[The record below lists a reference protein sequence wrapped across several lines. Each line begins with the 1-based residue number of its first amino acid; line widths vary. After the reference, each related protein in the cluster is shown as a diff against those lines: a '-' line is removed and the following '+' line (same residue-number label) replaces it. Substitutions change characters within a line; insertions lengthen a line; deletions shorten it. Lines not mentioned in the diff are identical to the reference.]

1 MYTKEEQ
8 LKKVKKKKG
17 FNIWEKKYFEKK
29 SQNLSK
35 DEKDFLNWLQTREN
49 TVCFVCG
56 KNDFYDKI
64 EWHHVKNSSSDT
76 KNHFRLIPLCGSK
89 HHRNGE
95 LSPHGGARKFRETF
109 SLESQLIYAA
119 QIYQEYFIDNHY
131 S

>member
-8 LKKVKKKKG
+8 LKKVKKKKVSTFG
-17 FNIWEKKYFEKK
+17 KKNILKKK

-64 EWHHVKNSSSDT
+64 EWHHVKNSSSDK

-89 HHRNGE
+89 HHKNGE

-109 SLESQLIYAA
+109 TYEEQLFYAA
-119 QIYQEYFIDNHY
+119 KIHLEYLNNKI
-131 S
+131 

>member
-8 LKKVKKKKG
+8 LKKVKKKKVSTFG
-17 FNIWEKKYFEKK
+17 KKNILKKK

-64 EWHHVKNSSSDT
+64 EWHHIKSHDPLRRHKSVCLRSVP
-76 KNHFRLIPLCGSK
+76 HFSNAGSPV
-89 HHRNGE
+89 G
-95 LSPHGGARKFRETF
+95 
-109 SLESQLIYAA
+109 
-119 QIYQEYFIDNHY
+119 
-131 S
+131 

>member
-8 LKKVKKKKG
+8 LKKNKKKKVSTFG
-17 FNIWEKKYFEKK
+17 KKNILKKK
-29 SQNLSK
+29 SQNLSN
-35 DEKDFLNWLQTREN
+35 DEKDFLNWLQIREN

-64 EWHHVKNSSSDT
+64 EWHHIKRSSSDT

-95 LSPHGGARKFRETF
+95 LSPHGSPKKWRETF
-109 SLESQLIYAA
+109 SLEVQLKYAA
-119 QIYQEYFIDNHY
+119 EIYQEYLRRI
-131 S
+131 